1 VVVTTG
7 DPDRHTSA
15 RNLFPG
21 TVARIVPLGLFN
33 KVYIDCGFTLVAT
46 VTNQSRD
53 ELQLAPGT
61 PVFASFKAT
70 SVHLFRKG

>member
-1 VVVTTG
+1 
-7 DPDRHTSA
+7 
-15 RNLFPG
+15 
-21 TVARIVPLGLFN
+21 LFN
-33 KVYIDCGFTLVAT
+33 KVYLDCGVTLVAT